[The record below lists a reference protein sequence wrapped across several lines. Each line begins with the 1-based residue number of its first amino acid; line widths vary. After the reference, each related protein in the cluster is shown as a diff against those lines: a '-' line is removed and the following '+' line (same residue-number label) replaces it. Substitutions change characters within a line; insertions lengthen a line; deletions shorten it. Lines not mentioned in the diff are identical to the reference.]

1 MNTLII
7 YATKHGATKSC
18 AEKLSEKLTGKTDL
32 YDVKNGSI
40 SELSQYDKVIIGGSI
55 YAGSIPKELKEFCMK
70 NKDIL
75 QQKKLGLYICCMN
88 EKEAEKQLNSVFPEE
103 LLSCAISKE
112 SFGGEFKFKEMN
124 FFEKLICKM
133 VTKMLAK
140 EDPSVKLDMKEDVC
154 KISKDSIDRMAN
166 KINAVSI

>member
-40 SELSQYDKVIIGGSI
+40 PELSQYDKVIIGSSI
-55 YAGSIPKELKEFCMK
+55 YAGSIPKELREFCMK
-70 NKDIL
+70 NVEGLK
-75 QQKKLGLYICCMN
+75 QKKLGLYICCMN

-103 LLSCAISKE
+103 LLNCAITKE

-140 EDPSVKLDMKEDVC
+140 EDPGVKLDMKKDIC
-154 KISKDSIDRMAN
+154 KISNENIKKMAD